1 MPALSPWRP
10 LSNAG
15 HPVSRTAWQGTTGH
29 STQPGTVSLQPQSS
43 PNELCIGM
51 LSSGGADTFSPTTGW
66 DVLTPL
72 GAPLMA
78 SYRPTQP
85 ATS

>member
-1 MPALSPWRP
+1 LPALSPWRP

-29 STQPGTVSLQPQSS
+29 STQPGTVSLQPQPS

-51 LSSGGADTFSPTTGW
+51 LSSGGADTFSPTR
-66 DVLTPL
+66 LRRL
-72 GAPLMA
+72 NFE
-78 SYRPTQP
+78 RPVHEVAVRRFLP
-85 ATS
+85 YKP